1 MKPTSAFILA
11 MTVLFP
17 LNAAD
22 WSRFRGEN
30 GTGHAAGDYPVTFD
44 TTKNLAWKVKL
55 PGLGHGSPIVVKDR
69 VFLQVA
75 KKDASAVSLVCIDV
89 AKGDIEWSKGLD
101 IKPGRFHKKN
111 NMASST
117 PCSDG
122 ERVFTVFW
130 DGDGLNLLAYDFKG
144 TELWNKPLGKYAS
157 EHGAGHSPMTVDGLV
172 IVNFDQDK
180 KAELLAFDV
189 KTGERK
195 WSTPREAH
203 RASYTVP
210 FLRSTGKD
218 TKELVVGSTTTLTAY
233 NIATGKPNWEYK
245 LKWPDGKLLRAIGQP
260 VEADGHI
267 LLYTGEG
274 GTGRYMVSV
283 TPTTDG
289 NAKLDWDT
297 KKGTP
302 YVPGAVVVKDH
313 AYWIGDDGIA
323 GCMNIATG
331 KMAWSERLLAKGV
344 SASPILL
351 GDQLLVI
358 GEDGVCASFKAT
370 PTAMEKTSGAQLGE
384 AVFAT
389 PAAANG
395 KLYVR
400 GADTLFCF
408 KK

>member
-1 MKPTSAFILA
+1 MKPTFALILT
-11 MTVLFP
+11 MTVLGSIP
-17 LNAAD
+17 AAD
-22 WSRFRGEN
+22 WTRFRGEN
-30 GTGHAAGDYPVTFD
+30 GTGHAEGDYPIPFD
-44 TTKNLAWKVKL
+44 TTANLAWKVKL
-55 PGLGHGSPIVVKDR
+55 PGIGHGSPIVVKDR
-69 VFLQVA
+69 AFLQVA

-89 AKGDIEWSKGLD
+89 AKGDIEWSKGID
-101 IKPGRFHKKN
+101 IKPGKFHKKN

-122 ERVFTVFW
+122 ERVFIVFW
-130 DGDGLNLLAYDFKG
+130 DGDGLNLYAYDLKG
-144 TELWNKPLGKYAS
+144 KELWNKPLGKFTS
-157 EHGAGHSPMTVDGLV
+157 EHGAGHSPMTTDGLV

-180 KAELLAFDV
+180 KSELMAFDA
-189 KTGERK
+189 KSGEPK
-195 WSTPREAH
+195 WTAKREGH
-203 RASYTVP
+203 RACYTVP
-210 FLRSTGKD
+210 FLRSTGNE

-233 NIATGKPNWEYK
+233 NPATGKPNWDFK
-245 LKWPDGKLLRAIGQP
+245 LTWGDGKQLRAVGQP
-260 VEADGHI
+260 VEVNGHV

-289 NAKLDWDT
+289 KAKLDWDM

-302 YVPGAVVVKDH
+302 YVPGVVVVKDH
-313 AYWIGDDGIA
+313 AYWISDDGIA
-323 GCMNIATG
+323 GCMNVATG

-344 SASPILL
+344 SSSPILL

-358 GEDGVCASFKAT
+358 GEDGVCASFKAST
-370 PTAMEKTSGAQLGE
+370 TGLEKNSGASLGE

-395 KLYVR
+395 KLYIR